1 VELTV
6 TRTARNAGA
15 ETVEGISRP
24 PDPTANVAGTRTFV
38 DPPFWLFFLC
48 PDPPPTPAP
57 PLAGLVVVVDRVVVA
72 AAVGEVVDDSPVGEV
87 VDDSPVVE
95 DDDVGCVGAGAVL
108 GEVLADVWAVL
119 ECEELPQ
126 PAIAKKMGIRLTRI
140 ARLLTFSA

>member
-1 VELTV
+1 MELTV

-48 PDPPPTPAP
+48 PEPPPTPAP

-72 AAVGEVVDDSPVGEV
+72 AAVGEVVDDSPV
-87 VDDSPVVE
+87 VE

-108 GEVLADVWAVL
+108 GDVLAEVWAVL

-126 PAIAKKMGIRLTRI
+126 PPIAKKMGIRLTRI